1 MAGER
6 KNLKTLESDSDIYE
20 ATAGWDSY
28 VSDLL
33 AGKRENAE
41 KTDDIE
47 NHQAA
52 PLPTG
57 EERRKEPRDRTPA
70 RRRTVLLAENS
81 AKQSR

>member
-1 MAGER
+1 MAGKR
-6 KNLKTLESDSDIYE
+6 TNTKTMDSDAEIYE

-33 AGKRENAE
+33 SGDRQDVAE
-41 KTDDIE
+41 TNEIE
-47 NHQAA
+47 TNQAT

-70 RRRTVLLAENS
+70 RRRTVLLAEDS
-81 AKQSR
+81 AKESR